1 MICNTFKECKWKPHF
16 FWSGNSQAIK
26 LPKEFRLKGTVADIR
41 REGHKIIIQ
50 EKETLTWDEFF
61 LNMRHVLILN

>member
-1 MICNTFKECKWKPHF
+1 
-16 FWSGNSQAIK
+16 